1 MATNLKD
8 LTKVFSDKL
17 EYRQMNAIWCKMLFL
32 ALEQGIY
39 WHSVDKIQFR
49 SAVKLD

>member
-32 ALEQGIY
+32 ALERGIN